1 VVPAHSSQM
10 NTLWQGVG
18 EVGSALMRWDI
29 EGGYNQ
35 GHYACLPRED
45 EPECEM
51 SSQVSVNH
59 NEIDP

>member
-1 VVPAHSSQM
+1 M